1 MKILVIADEES
12 QKIWDFFR
20 KEDYADIDLVISCG
34 DLKADYLSFIA
45 TMIAV
50 PVLYVHGNHDD
61 KYERKPPEGCICIE
75 DTVYMFHGIRILGLG
90 GSYRYKPGVNQYTE
104 VQMERRIRRLF
115 WKIRRKGGID
125 ILVTHAPAGGMHDG
139 EDLCH
144 KGFDAFYRVI
154 NKYHPKYMLHGHVH
168 PEYGNFKREREHPSG
183 TKIINVCGKYVLHVG
198 KDEHPAEGRT
208 GSLLYDL
215 YKNVAMAGG
224 KRRSHAVYTEE
235 E

>member
-115 WKIRRKGGID
+115 WKIRRKGGNTRLYI
-125 ILVTHAPAGGMHDG
+125 VA
-139 EDLCH
+139 
-144 KGFDAFYRVI
+144 V
-154 NKYHPKYMLHGHVH
+154 
-168 PEYGNFKREREHPSG
+168 G
-183 TKIINVCGKYVLHVG
+183 TKANALSLILHRISFHQ
-198 KDEHPAEGRT
+198 DT
-208 GSLLYDL
+208 GSDQVTAL
-215 YKNVAMAGG
+215 KN
-224 KRRSHAVYTEE
+224 RCHAV
-235 E
+235 

>member
-154 NKYHPKYMLHGHVH
+154 NKYHPKY
-168 PEYGNFKREREHPSG
+168 
-183 TKIINVCGKYVLHVG
+183 
-198 KDEHPAEGRT
+198 
-208 GSLLYDL
+208 LYMDICI
-215 YKNVAMAGG
+215 
-224 KRRSHAVYTEE
+224 
-235 E
+235 

>member
-1 MKILVIADEES
+1 
-12 QKIWDFFR
+12 
-20 KEDYADIDLVISCG
+20 
-34 DLKADYLSFIA
+34 
-45 TMIAV
+45 MIAV

-115 WKIRRKGGID
+115 WKIHRKRGID
-125 ILVTHAPAGGMHDG
+125 ILVPHAPAGGMHDG

-154 NKYHPKYMLHGHVH
+154 NKYHPKYFVHGHMH
-168 PEYGNFKREREHPSG
+168 MNYGRDIPREDFIG
-183 TKIINVCGKYVLHVG
+183 DTKVINAYERYVI
-198 KDEHPAEGRT
+198 EI
-208 GSLLYDL
+208 
-215 YKNVAMAGG
+215 
-224 KRRSHAVYTEE
+224 
-235 E
+235 

>member
-61 KYERKPPEGCICIE
+61 KYKRKPPEGCICIE

-125 ILVTHAPAGGMHDG
+125 ILVTRAPIRRICPPAIATPPSISFL
-139 EDLCH
+139 LCGITTPSQSMIISASIDSPPFRLFFRYI
-144 KGFDAFYRVI
+144 KEELPLI
-154 NKYHPKYMLHGHVH
+154 
-168 PEYGNFKREREHPSG
+168 RESSFANHLFCLR
-183 TKIINVCGKYVLHVG
+183 
-198 KDEHPAEGRT
+198 
-208 GSLLYDL
+208 LL
-215 YKNVAMAGG
+215 
-224 KRRSHAVYTEE
+224 
-235 E
+235 

>member
-61 KYERKPPEGCICIE
+61 KY
-75 DTVYMFHGIRILGLG
+75 
-90 GSYRYKPGVNQYTE
+90 QYTE

-154 NKYHPKYMLHGHVH
+154 NKYHPKYFVHGHMH
-168 PEYGNFKREREHPSG
+168 MNYGRDIPREDFIG
-183 TKIINVCGKYVLHVG
+183 DTKVINAYERYVI
-198 KDEHPAEGRT
+198 EI
-208 GSLLYDL
+208 
-215 YKNVAMAGG
+215 
-224 KRRSHAVYTEE
+224 
-235 E
+235 